1 MVTTKKYIITC
12 VVWDIMKN
20 IGTCLQKK
28 KLHKVGPKTLAR
40 CYLSSLTPSWVA
52 YHASTHPPHMQDF
65 MNLNDDVYC
74 APTYHVFSSCDDHEI
89 IEEFNNE
96 EVVEKDAL
104 DVCVT

>member
-1 MVTTKKYIITC
+1 
-12 VVWDIMKN
+12 
-20 IGTCLQKK
+20 
-28 KLHKVGPKTLAR
+28 
-40 CYLSSLTPSWVA
+40 
-52 YHASTHPPHMQDF
+52 MQDF